1 MITSFLNNLIAFIAS
16 VPINLI
22 IIGVVCLI
30 LKMMGRPFSTI
41 VRAFTGYFLLCF
53 LFSLFGLTMPSI
65 PAIFNWCKDVL
76 FMIINYLKAAGIW

>member
-1 MITSFLNNLIAFIAS
+1 MITDFLNNLLAFIAS

-22 IIGVVCLI
+22 IIGIVCFI
-30 LKMMGRPFSTI
+30 LKLMGRPFSTI

-65 PAIFNWCKDVL
+65 PAVVNWCIDVIH
-76 FMIINYLKAAGIW
+76 IIITKLQILGIW